1 MFNKILYLIRK
12 IVEIIMNLNIFLT
25 GKSGCGKSTMIN
37 KILDSLSIEYSGY
50 RTLSYYIN
58 GQDKGFYIIGYEDVE
73 GNYSPI
79 SIKIGEKKCCGI
91 KETFEIVGS
100 EILRK
105 SRENSNIKLIL
116 MDEIGVLESD
126 ALKFKEEIIKCLNSD
141 HLVIGV
147 IKKKDSEFLNYIKF
161 NKGNIIIDIED
172 KSNGERELIINKIIT
187 MIKNNI

>member
-1 MFNKILYLIRK
+1 
-12 IVEIIMNLNIFLT
+12 
-25 GKSGCGKSTMIN
+25 
-37 KILDSLSIEYSGY
+37 
-50 RTLSYYIN
+50 
-58 GQDKGFYIIGYEDVE
+58 
-73 GNYSPI
+73 
-79 SIKIGEKKCCGI
+79 
-91 KETFEIVGS
+91 
-100 EILRK
+100 
-105 SRENSNIKLIL
+105 

-141 HLVIGV
+141 YLVIGV